1 MNPIVN
7 LLFSS
12 NITFPE
18 AWEKEAKLGALSEAL
33 QRLGEK
39 LGSAQPELWSAY
51 LEQAEAM
58 RDWERLMEF
67 ERGFFMALQLVA
79 EAIRKAPSGT
89 YQTGA
94 AIYGGPLFI
103 KKH

>member
-12 NITFPE
+12 SVMFPE
-18 AWEKEAKLGALSEAL
+18 TWEKEAELGALSEVL

-39 LGSAQPELWSAY
+39 LRSAQPELWSAY
-51 LEQAEAM
+51 QKQAEAM
-58 RDWERLMEF
+58 RDQERRMEF

-79 EAIRKAPSGT
+79 EAIRKAPSRT
-89 YQTGA
+89 
-94 AIYGGPLFI
+94 
-103 KKH
+103 